1 MSKGVKMA
9 YQEKKWQNFYENAWA
24 IRAEF
29 MSQFINMGG
38 GITLFK

>member
-1 MSKGVKMA
+1 MA
-9 YQEKKWQNFYENAWA
+9 YQDKKWQNFYENAWA

-29 MSQFINMGG
+29 MSQFINRGG

>member
-1 MSKGVKMA
+1 MV

-29 MSQFINMGG
+29 MSQFINRGG
-38 GITLFK
+38 V

>member
-1 MSKGVKMA
+1 MA

-29 MSQFINMGG
+29 MSQFINRGV
-38 GITLFK
+38 

>member
-1 MSKGVKMA
+1 MA
-9 YQEKKWQNFYENAWA
+9 YQEKKWQNFYERAWA

-29 MSQFINMGG
+29 MSEFLNGGG